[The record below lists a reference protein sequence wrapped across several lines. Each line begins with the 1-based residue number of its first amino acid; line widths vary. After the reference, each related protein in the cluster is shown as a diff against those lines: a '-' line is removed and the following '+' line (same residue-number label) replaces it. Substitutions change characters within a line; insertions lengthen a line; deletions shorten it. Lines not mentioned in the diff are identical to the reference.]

1 MNTKTKVLHII
12 KSLNLGGAETN
23 LFNLVQSLDENKFEL
38 HVAYSQGGEIEG
50 RFLKSGVKLLKFAS
64 DEHKI
69 KSLAS
74 LPIIMR
80 LAAYIKRNKID
91 IVHTHVFNG
100 QIWGGIAAKIAGAK
114 VI

>member
-1 MNTKTKVLHII
+1 MNTKIKVLHII

-23 LFNLVQSLDENKFEL
+23 LFNLVQSVDENKFEL

-64 DEHKI
+64 DDHKI

-74 LPIIMR
+74 LPIILR
-80 LAAYIKRNKID
+80 LAAYIKSNRID
-91 IVHTHVFNG
+91 IVHTHGLPGKLPG
-100 QIWGGIAAKIAGAK
+100 QR
-114 VI
+114 